1 MLSADGPSKSIP
13 RHELIA
19 LALDLGVDRPELL
32 SEAELLQRI
41 SRASEA
47 SEASEAAESEPAA
60 PVEPQAAPAR
70 GWFRVAR
77 NLVASMLEKGLNLPS
92 AARVLRDTV
101 RSVPP
106 QRPPYPT
113 VTLAQIY
120 IAQGHTQRAVATL
133 QQVLRRDPQNPKA
146 RRLLS
151 TLPAEPEQ
159 AVPGLQL
166 ERDALVIARKGTKLV
181 LYWEL
186 VPTTLA
192 RLREPAS
199 LELRVSLITPAEEGA
214 RVRELTL
221 DVSTQR
227 GSSSA
232 APGDAESEPSR
243 LREAA
248 VGGGQRALVGHRLL
262 ECAPEVVVRAALGD
276 DDGQGF
282 RPLCV
287 ASAYRVLDTASLTL
301 EFSPRRTQNDQ
312 AAAARSMRWL
322 A

>member
-1 MLSADGPSKSIP
+1 
-13 RHELIA
+13 
-19 LALDLGVDRPELL
+19 
-32 SEAELLQRI
+32 
-41 SRASEA
+41 
-47 SEASEAAESEPAA
+47 
-60 PVEPQAAPAR
+60 
-70 GWFRVAR
+70 
-77 NLVASMLEKGLNLPS
+77 MLEKGLNLPS

-166 ERDALVIARKGTKLV
+166 ARDALVIARKGSKLV

-199 LELRVSLITPAEEGA
+199 LELRVSLITPALEGA

-221 DVSTQR
+221 DVPTQA
-227 GSSSA
+227 GSFHA
-232 APGDAESEPSR
+232 APGDTEREPSQ
-243 LREAA
+243 LREASF
-248 VGGGQRALVGHRLL
+248 GFGQRALVGHRLL
-262 ECAPEVVVRAALGD
+262 ECDPEVVVRAALGND
-276 DDGQGF
+276 EGQGF

-287 ASAYRVLDTASLTL
+287 ASAYRALDTGSLTL

-312 AAAARSMRWL
+312 AAAARSMKWL
-322 A
+322 E